1 MGVKPVNLLD
11 KFAHYRDA
19 FLWLF
24 QLFLWLFQLQKV
36 RRFRQEIVAPHLFAS
51 NVTGMLNPVTR
62 YLWRNCSRR

>member
-19 FLWLF
+19 
-24 QLFLWLFQLQKV
+24 FLWLFQLQKV